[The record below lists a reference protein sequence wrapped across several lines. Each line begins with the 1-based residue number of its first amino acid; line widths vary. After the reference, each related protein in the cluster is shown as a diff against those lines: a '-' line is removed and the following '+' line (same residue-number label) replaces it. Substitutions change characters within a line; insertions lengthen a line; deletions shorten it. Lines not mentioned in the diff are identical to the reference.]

1 MTAALPSWLQ
11 RGVADLF
18 PAGDAD
24 PDQALA
30 ARLAE
35 AEAAGRPLRI
45 KLGID
50 PTGADIHLGH
60 SILFRKLRAFQDAG
74 HTAVLIIGDFTARIG
89 DPTGKSATRVQ
100 LSAAEVEANADT
112 YLVQLGLGQDPE
124 RALLDFHTP
133 GRLEV
138 RRNSEWLAGLDLPQ
152 VIDLLGTSTVGQM
165 LAKEDFA
172 NRYGSG
178 TPISLHEFL
187 YPLLQGY
194 DSVQVQAD
202 VELGGTDQKFNVA
215 MGRDLQR
222 HFGQRPQFGLL
233 LPILPGLD
241 GVQKMSKSLGNTV
254 GLAELPLDMYSK
266 LEKVPDAVVNDYLTL
281 LTDLD
286 LATLPENPRERQK
299 AMALEITR
307 QCHGEEAAREAQAT
321 AGRVVFVPGVN
332 LSMDL
337 SLTAGQASGLEAEGE
352 AIIPTLSLAPVNFPA
367 KAFYLLSAVGLCAS
381 SSEARRQIQGGGVR
395 LDGQKL
401 ADPNQEFSDAAQLE
415 GKVLQLG
422 KKVFRRM
429 VGGTTVSAA
438 EG

>member
-1 MTAALPSWLQ
+1 MAKAAWGLPPMLE
-11 RGVADLF
+11 RGVVDLF
-18 PAGDAD
+18 PAATAEGAAAD
-24 PDQALA
+24 PEQRLA

-35 AEAAGRPLRI
+35 AERQGRPLRV

-50 PTGADIHLGH
+50 PTGSDIHLGH

-100 LSAAEVEANADT
+100 LSAAQVEANAET
-112 YLVQLGLGQDPE
+112 YLVQLGLGQDPAH
-124 RALLDFHTP
+124 ALLDFQTP

-152 VIDLLGTSTVGQM
+152 VIELLGISTVGQM

-194 DSVQVQAD
+194 DSVAIQAD
-202 VELGGTDQKFNVA
+202 LELGGTDQKFNVA

-222 HFGQRPQFGLL
+222 HFGQRPQFGML

-254 GLAELPLDMYSK
+254 GLSEDPLSMYSK
-266 LEKVPDAVVNDYLTL
+266 LEKVPDAVVDDYLTL

-286 LATLPENPRERQK
+286 LQQLPANPRERQK
-299 AMALEITR
+299 AMALELTR
-307 QCHGEEAAREAQAT
+307 QRHGEAAAQQAQQDAATLVGGAAGHGAAAAEVPEA
-321 AGRVVFVPGVN
+321 
-332 LSMDL
+332 
-337 SLTAGQASGLEAEGE
+337 
-352 AIIPTLSLAPVNFPA
+352 SLAAVNFPA
-367 KAFYLLSAVGLCAS
+367 KAFYLLSAVGVCSS
-381 SSEARRQIQGGGVR
+381 SSEARRQIQGGGVK
-395 LDGQKL
+395 LDGEKL
-401 ADPNQEFSDAAQLE
+401 ADPNQEFADAAALE

-422 KKVFRRM
+422 KKTFRRL
-429 VGGTTVSAA
+429 VAG
-438 EG
+438 

>member
-1 MTAALPSWLQ
+1 MVDQQRSPAAAASEGDTTLPAWLS
-11 RGVADLF
+11 RGLADLF
-18 PAGDAD
+18 PAAVDPAAAGD
-24 PDQALA
+24 PDQTLA

-35 AEAAGRPLRI
+35 AESQGRPLRV

-50 PTGADIHLGH
+50 PTGSDIHLGH

-100 LSAAEVEANADT
+100 LGAAEVEANAET
-112 YLVQLGLGQDPE
+112 YLVQLGLGQDPA
-124 RALLDFHTP
+124 RALLDFETP

-138 RRNSEWLAGLDLPQ
+138 RRNSEWLAGMDLPA

-194 DSVQVQAD
+194 DSVAIEAD
-202 VELGGTDQKFNVA
+202 LELGGTDQKFNVA

-222 HFGQRPQFGLL
+222 HHGLRPQFGLL

-254 GLAELPLDMYSK
+254 GLAEDALSMYSK

-286 LATLPENPRERQK
+286 LAALPANPRERQK
-299 AMALEITR
+299 AMALAIT
-307 QCHGEEAAREAQAT
+307 AARHGVAAATAAQAD
-321 AGRVVFVPGVN
+321 AG
-332 LSMDL
+332 
-337 SLTAGQASGLEAEGE
+337 SLMAGAAGAGAAEAEVPE
-352 AIIPTLSLAPVNFPA
+352 ASLATVNFPA
-367 KAFYLLSAVGLCAS
+367 KAFYLLAAVGVCS
-381 SSEARRQIQGGGVR
+381 SSEARRQIQGGGVK
-395 LDGQKL
+395 LDGEKL
-401 ADPNQEFSDAAQLE
+401 SDPNQEFSGTQELA

-422 KKVFRRM
+422 KKIFRRL
-429 VGGTTVSAA
+429 V
-438 EG
+438 E

>member
-1 MTAALPSWLQ
+1 MGQAAWNLPTWLE

-18 PAGDAD
+18 PAAELGAD
-24 PDQALA
+24 QSLA

-35 AEAAGRPLRI
+35 AEAAGRPLRV

-50 PTGADIHLGH
+50 PTGSDIHLGH

-100 LSAAEVEANADT
+100 LSAAQVEANAET
-112 YLVQLGLGQDPE
+112 YLVQLGLGQDPQ
-124 RALLDFHTP
+124 RALLDFQTP

-138 RRNSEWLAGLDLPQ
+138 RRNGEWLAGMNLPE
-152 VIDLLGTSTVGQM
+152 VIELLGISTVGQM

-172 NRYGSG
+172 NRYGGG

-194 DSVQVQAD
+194 DSVAVQAD

-222 HFGQRPQFGLL
+222 HFNQRPQFGML

-254 GLAELPLDMYSK
+254 GLADDALTMYSK
-266 LEKVPDAVVNDYLTL
+266 LEKVPDAAVEEYLTL

-286 LATLPENPRERQK
+286 LAALPSNPRQRQK
-299 AMALEITR
+299 AMALAVTASR
-307 QCHGEEAAREAQAT
+307 HGESAALQAQADAANLVLRPDADGASSGAD
-321 AGRVVFVPGVN
+321 AGGGASVP
-332 LSMDL
+332 D
-337 SLTAGQASGLEAEGE
+337 A
-352 AIIPTLSLAPVNFPA
+352 SLAAVNFPA
-367 KAFYLLSAVGLCAS
+367 KAFYLLSAVGICT
-381 SSEARRQIQGGGVR
+381 SSEARRQIQNGGVR

-401 ADPNQEFSDAAQLE
+401 SDVNQLFSDASELD

-422 KKVFRRM
+422 KKTFRRL
-429 VGGTTVSAA
+429 VN
-438 EG
+438 

>member
-1 MTAALPSWLQ
+1 MAKGEWGLPQWLE

-18 PAGDAD
+18 PTGSEASDAD
-24 PDQALA
+24 QQLA

-35 AEAAGRPLRI
+35 AEKAGRPLRI

-50 PTGADIHLGH
+50 PTGSDIHLGH

-100 LSAAEVEANADT
+100 LTAEEVESNART
-112 YLVQLGLGQDPE
+112 YLQQLGQGQDPA
-124 RALLDFHTP
+124 RALLDFETP

-138 RRNSEWLAGLDLPQ
+138 RRNSEWLASLDLPK
-152 VIDLLGTSTVGQM
+152 VIELLGISTVGQM

-194 DSVQVQAD
+194 DSVAVQAD
-202 VELGGTDQKFNVA
+202 LELGGTDQKFNVA

-222 HFGQRPQFGLL
+222 HFGQRTQFGML
-233 LPILPGLD
+233 LPILAGLD

-254 GLAELPLDMYSK
+254 GLAEDPLSMYSK
-266 LEKVPDAVVNDYLTL
+266 LEKVPDAAVEEYLTL
-281 LTDLD
+281 LTNLD
-286 LATLPENPRERQK
+286 LAALPDNPRERQK
-299 AMALEITR
+299 AMALEVTR
-307 QCHGEEAAREAQAT
+307 QRHGQAAADQAQAD
-321 AGRVVFVPGVN
+321 AGKLVGGAKGSGAADAEVP
-332 LSMDL
+332 
-337 SLTAGQASGLEAEGE
+337 EA
-352 AIIPTLSLAPVNFPA
+352 SLAEVNFPA
-367 KAFYLLSAVGLCAS
+367 KAFYLLSAVGICAS
-381 SSEARRQIQGGGVR
+381 SSEARRQIQGGGVK
-395 LDGQKL
+395 LDGEKL
-401 ADPNQEFSDAAQLE
+401 ADPNQEFAGPDQLA

-422 KKVFRRM
+422 KKTFRRL
-429 VGGTTVSAA
+429 VAG
-438 EG
+438 

>member
-1 MTAALPSWLQ
+1 MSGNEVVGEAVVEALGEGLAQALPRWLS

-18 PAGDAD
+18 PAGVAD
-24 PDQALA
+24 DVDQALA
-30 ARLAE
+30 ARLEQARRR
-35 AEAAGRPLRI
+35 GRPLRV

-50 PTGADIHLGH
+50 PTGSEIHLGH
-60 SILFRKLRAFQDAG
+60 SILFRKLRAYQDAG

-112 YLVQLGLGQDPE
+112 YLVQLGLGQDPAH
-124 RALLDFHTP
+124 ALLDFETP

-138 RRNSEWLAGLDLPQ
+138 RRNSEWLAGMDLPA
-152 VIDLLGTSTVGQM
+152 VIELLGINTVGQM

-254 GLAELPLDMYSK
+254 GLREDPLSMYSK
-266 LEKVPDAVVNDYLTL
+266 LEK
-281 LTDLD
+281 
-286 LATLPENPRERQK
+286 
-299 AMALEITR
+299 
-307 QCHGEEAAREAQAT
+307 
-321 AGRVVFVPGVN
+321 
-332 LSMDL
+332 
-337 SLTAGQASGLEAEGE
+337 
-352 AIIPTLSLAPVNFPA
+352 
-367 KAFYLLSAVGLCAS
+367 
-381 SSEARRQIQGGGVR
+381 
-395 LDGQKL
+395 
-401 ADPNQEFSDAAQLE
+401 
-415 GKVLQLG
+415 
-422 KKVFRRM
+422 
-429 VGGTTVSAA
+429 
-438 EG
+438 

>member
-1 MTAALPSWLQ
+1 MARGAWGLPQALE

-18 PAGDAD
+18 PAGTADGAGTD
-24 PDQALA
+24 PDQQLA

-35 AEAAGRPLRI
+35 AETAGRPLRV

-50 PTGADIHLGH
+50 PTGSDIHLGH

-100 LSAAEVEANADT
+100 LSAAQVEANAET
-112 YLVQLGLGQDPE
+112 YLVQLGLGQDPAH
-124 RALLDFHTP
+124 ALLDFQTP

-152 VIDLLGTSTVGQM
+152 VIELLGISTVGQM

-194 DSVQVQAD
+194 DSVAIQAD
-202 VELGGTDQKFNVA
+202 LELGGTDQKFNVA

-222 HFGQRPQFGLL
+222 HFGQRPQFGML

-254 GLAELPLDMYSK
+254 GLAEDPLSMYSK
-266 LEKVPDAVVNDYLTL
+266 LEKVPDAVVEEYLTL

-286 LATLPENPRERQK
+286 LAALPANPRERQK
-299 AMALEITR
+299 AMALEVTR
-307 QCHGEEAAREAQAT
+307 QRYGEAAAQQAQLD
-321 AGRVVFVPGVN
+321 AGKLVG
-332 LSMDL
+332 
-337 SLTAGQASGLEAEGE
+337 GASGSGAADAEVPEA
-352 AIIPTLSLAPVNFPA
+352 SLAEVNFPA
-367 KAFYLLSAVGLCAS
+367 KAFYLLSAVGVCSS
-381 SSEARRQIQGGGVR
+381 SSEARRQIQGGGVK

-401 ADPNQEFSDAAQLE
+401 ADPNQEFADAAALQ

-422 KKVFRRM
+422 KKTFRRL
-429 VGGTTVSAA
+429 VAG
-438 EG
+438 

>member
-1 MTAALPSWLQ
+1 MAQADWSLPQDLA

-18 PAGDAD
+18 PTGELCGAASDGD
-24 PDQALA
+24 QQLA
-30 ARLAE
+30 ARIGDAQT
-35 AEAAGRPLRI
+35 AGRPLRV

-50 PTGADIHLGH
+50 PTGTDIHLGH

-100 LSAAEVEANADT
+100 LSAEAVEANART
-112 YLVQLGLGQDPE
+112 YLAQLGEGLPKDQ
-124 RALLDFHTP
+124 ALLDFETP

-138 RRNSEWLAGLDLPQ
+138 RRNSEWLAGLALPE
-152 VIDLLGTSTVGQM
+152 VIELLGVSTVGQM

-194 DSVQVQAD
+194 DSHAIQAD
-202 VELGGTDQKFNVA
+202 LELGGTDQKFNVA

-222 HFGQRPQFGLL
+222 HFGQRPQFGML

-254 GLAELPLDMYSK
+254 GLSEDPLSMYSK
-266 LEKVPDAVVNDYLTL
+266 LEKVPDAVVEAYLTL

-286 LATLPENPRERQK
+286 LAALPANPRERQK
-299 AMALEITR
+299 AMALEVTR
-307 QCHGEEAAREAQAT
+307 QRHGLAAAQQAQLDAAT
-321 AGRVVFVPGVN
+321 LVGGAAGSGAADAEVP
-332 LSMDL
+332 
-337 SLTAGQASGLEAEGE
+337 AA
-352 AIIPTLSLAPVNFPA
+352 SLAQVNFPA
-367 KAFYLLSAVGLCAS
+367 KAFYLLAAVGICAS
-381 SSEARRQIQGGGVR
+381 SSDARRQIQGGGVK
-395 LDGQKL
+395 LDGAKL
-401 ADPNQEFSDAAQLE
+401 ADPNQEFADASELD

-422 KKVFRRM
+422 KKTFRRL
-429 VGGTTVSAA
+429 VA
-438 EG
+438 

>member
-1 MTAALPSWLQ
+1 MAKGEWGLPQWLE

-18 PAGDAD
+18 PAGGDANAA
-24 PDQALA
+24 DQQLA

-35 AEAAGRPLRI
+35 AERERRPLRI

-50 PTGADIHLGH
+50 PTGSDIHLGH

-100 LSAAEVEANADT
+100 LSEAEVDANAAT
-112 YLVQLGLGQDPE
+112 YLQQLGQGQDPA
-124 RALLDFHTP
+124 RALLDFETP

-138 RRNSEWLAGLDLPQ
+138 RRNSEWLAALDLPK
-152 VIDLLGTSTVGQM
+152 VIELLGISTVGQM

-194 DSVQVQAD
+194 DSVAVQAD
-202 VELGGTDQKFNVA
+202 LELGGTDQKFNVA

-222 HFGQRPQFGLL
+222 HFNQRTQFGML

-254 GLAELPLDMYSK
+254 GLAEDPLSMYSK
-266 LEKVPDAVVNDYLTL
+266 LEKVPDAAVEEYLTL

-286 LATLPENPRERQK
+286 LEALPANPRERQK
-299 AMALEITR
+299 AMALEVTR
-307 QCHGEEAAREAQAT
+307 QRHGAAAAQQAQAD
-321 AGRVVFVPGVN
+321 AGKLVG
-332 LSMDL
+332 
-337 SLTAGQASGLEAEGE
+337 GASGSGAADAEVPEA
-352 AIIPTLSLAPVNFPA
+352 SLAEVNFPA
-367 KAFYLLSAVGLCAS
+367 KAFYLLSAVGICAS
-381 SSEARRQIQGGGVR
+381 SSEARRQIQGGGVK
-395 LDGQKL
+395 LDGEKL
-401 ADPNQEFSDAAQLE
+401 SDPNQEFVAPAELE

-422 KKVFRRM
+422 KKTFRRL
-429 VGGTTVSAA
+429 VAG
-438 EG
+438 